1 MNQAFYEQD
10 YQLWIQNTIKQLKER
25 EFSELDIEHLIEELI
40 DLGKSDKKSL
50 ESNLMILGASLLK
63 LKVQADAPDSMKN
76 SWFNSVDEHRKR
88 VLIDL
93 EETPSLKSYL
103 TTAIEKA
110 YKNSRDLA
118 IKEGKRAKCGV
129 PIPNEKNYPIACP
142 FSIEQIL
149 DEDFYY

>member
-1 MNQAFYEQD
+1 MNQALYDQD
-10 YQLWIQNTIKQLKER
+10 YQLWIQKTIKQLKQR
-25 EFSELDIEHLIEELI
+25 EFAELDIEHLIEELI

-50 ESNLMILGASLLK
+50 ESNLMILLAHLVK
-63 LKVQADAPDSMKN
+63 LKIQANVPDSMEN
-76 SWFNSVDEHRKR
+76 SWYNSVDEHRKR

-93 EETPSLKSYL
+93 EETPSSKSYL

-118 IKEGKRAKCGV
+118 IKEGKRAKYGV
-129 PIPNEKNYPIACP
+129 QIPDENEYMMNCP

-149 DEDFYY
+149 DEDFYS